1 MKKKKILKIF
11 LIFREIGFSSPK
23 LKKLL
28 ILQDRTFIIVDN
40 SFQSFLRT
48 EFKLITAKQV

>member
-1 MKKKKILKIF
+1 MF
-11 LIFREIGFSSPK
+11 LIFREMGFSSPK

-28 ILQDRTFIIVDN
+28 ILQERTFIIVDN
-40 SFQSFLRT
+40 SFQSFMKT